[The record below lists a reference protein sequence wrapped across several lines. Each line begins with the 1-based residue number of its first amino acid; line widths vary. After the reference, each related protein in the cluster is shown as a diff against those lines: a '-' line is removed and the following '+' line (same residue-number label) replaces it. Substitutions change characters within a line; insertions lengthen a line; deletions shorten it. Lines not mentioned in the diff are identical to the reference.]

1 MRNGVVADGEKGGK
15 VVVVGEEV
23 GADLGLD
30 VERVGLKPLDEE
42 AEIRCGERAG
52 RVREVAG
59 REEIPDVD
67 RVEERVHD
75 VASPRYHGFE
85 GMPGGF
91 EC

>member
-1 MRNGVVADGEKGGK
+1 MRNGVVAEGEKGGE

-52 RVREVAG
+52 RVR
-59 REEIPDVD
+59 
-67 RVEERVHD
+67 
-75 VASPRYHGFE
+75 
-85 GMPGGF
+85 
-91 EC
+91 